1 MDWDSLKIIDYIS
14 VMEDMWR
21 KLDVKDV
28 NCQKRILCEL
38 HQNELALGPAA
49 SKIVNVFGYFFV
61 LNLNLNTIFH
71 ICTKYLFLLLLLL
84 LLQVRPLFVAAK
96 HSRAFEEHDR

>member
-14 VMEDMWR
+14 VAEDMWR

-49 SKIVNVFGYFFV
+49 SKIVNVFGYFF
-61 LNLNLNTIFH
+61 NNFKINKQYYSHTKIFV
-71 ICTKYLFLLLLLL
+71 CCC
-84 LLQVRPLFVAAK
+84 
-96 HSRAFEEHDR
+96 

>member
-1 MDWDSLKIIDYIS
+1 MKFHRSSDSMDWDSLKIIDYIS

-49 SKIVNVFGYFFV
+49 SKIVNAFGYIT
-61 LNLNLNTIFH
+61 NL
-71 ICTKYLFLLLLLL
+71 
-84 LLQVRPLFVAAK
+84 
-96 HSRAFEEHDR
+96 